1 MRRLTSIERGKLE
14 NLAHFLNCIGHDV
27 TPRTKPDQSL
37 QLSQSQ
43 LNKRDISIALKIVTD
58 SKFDYLRPRQEQGLS
73 WCEEIKNRL
82 VNV

>member
-27 TPRTKPDQSL
+27 APRTKPDQSL

-43 LNKRDISIALKIVTD
+43 LNKRDIQI
-58 SKFDYLRPRQEQGLS
+58 
-73 WCEEIKNRL
+73 
-82 VNV
+82 

>member
-1 MRRLTSIERGKLE
+1 MTWIERGKFE

-27 TPRTKPDQSL
+27 TPRTKPDQGL

-58 SKFDYLRPRQEQGLS
+58 AKFDYLRPRQEHGHS